1 MDGTQLKKVGVYVDV
16 SNVAMNG
23 GYGMHYD
30 VLREFA
36 CRSNGIAM
44 RLNAYVPYDEE
55 RGRKDNDYNQKSNN
69 FQSLLR
75 DFGFKVIVKQV
86 RWFTDEDG
94 HRYSKSN
101 ADLDM
106 AVDALLQ
113 SEKLDYVVMVTGD
126 GDFVQVVR
134 ALQNK
139 GCRVEVIGFKNVAHI
154 LKKEADSYVSG
165 YLIPDLL
172 PIEDNNDTEPKKWSD
187 EGSRVRGVCYAYNSV
202 KGFGFMRYIRSLG
215 DGLWIT
221 DSRKVE
227 SPYQTAFFH
236 KSELPENFDVNQLP
250 NRDIIFEFELTPS
263 DKKDKGLLSTKINLI
278 HSI

>member
-1 MDGTQLKKVGVYVDV
+1 MDLTPIKKVGVYVDV

-36 CRSNGIAM
+36 SRSNGIAM
-44 RLNAYVPYDEE
+44 RLNAYVPYDEDRAKRDQE
-55 RGRKDNDYNQKSNN
+55 YFKKSNN

-75 DFGFKVIVKQV
+75 DFGYKVIVKQV

-113 SEKLDYVVMVTGD
+113 SEKLDYVIMVTGD

-139 GCRVEVIGFKNVAHI
+139 GCRVEVIGFKNVANI

-172 PIEDNNDTEPKKWSD
+172 PIENTSGENDPPKWGESK
-187 EGSRVRGVCYAYNSV
+187 SRVRGVCYAFNYE
-202 KGFGFMRYIRSLG
+202 KGFGFMRYIRSNG

-221 DSRKVE
+221 DSRKEE
-227 SPYQTAFFH
+227 SPYRTAFFH
-236 KSELPENFDVNQLP
+236 KTNLIDNVEIGMLP

-263 DKKDKGLLSTKINLI
+263 DKGFSASNINLI
-278 HSI
+278 HSY

>member
-1 MDGTQLKKVGVYVDV
+1 MDGSQIKKIGVYVDV
-16 SNVAMNG
+16 SNVALNG

-44 RLNAYVPYDEE
+44 RLNAYVPFDEE
-55 RGRKDNDYNQKSNN
+55 RGRKDHDYYKKSNN

-75 DFGFKVIVKQV
+75 DFGYKVIVKQV
-86 RWFTDEDG
+86 RWFVDEDG

-113 SEKLDYVVMVTGD
+113 SEKLDYVVLVTGD

-165 YLIPDLL
+165 YLIPEFL
-172 PIEDNNDTEPKKWSD
+172 PIEDNSENDNQKWGESK
-187 EGSRVRGVCYAYNSV
+187 SRVRGVCYSFNHD

-221 DSRKVE
+221 DSRKEE
-227 SPYQTAFFH
+227 SPYKTAFFH
-236 KSELPENFDVNQLP
+236 KSNLTETIDLNQLP
-250 NRDIIFEFELTPS
+250 NRDVIFEFELTPS
-263 DKKDKGLLSTKINLI
+263 DKGLSATNITLI
-278 HSI
+278 HAI

>member
-1 MDGTQLKKVGVYVDV
+1 MDSSQLKKVGVYVDV
-16 SNVAMNG
+16 SNIALNG

-36 CRSNGIAM
+36 CRSNGTAM
-44 RLNAYVPYDEE
+44 RLNAYAPYDEE
-55 RGRKDNDYNQKSNN
+55 RARKDNDYYKKSNN
-69 FQSLLR
+69 FHSLLR
-75 DFGFKVIVKQV
+75 DFGYKVNVKKV

-113 SEKLDYVVMVTGD
+113 SEKLDYVIMVTGD

-139 GCRVEVIGFKNVAHI
+139 GCRVEVVGFKNVADI
-154 LKKEADSYVSG
+154 LKKEADSFVSG
-165 YLIPDLL
+165 YLIPELL
-172 PIEDNNDTEPKKWSD
+172 PIEENAEGENKKWGI
-187 EGSRVRGVCYAYNSV
+187 EGSRVRGVCYNYHSD

-221 DSRKVE
+221 DSRKRE
-227 SPYQTAFFH
+227 SPYKTAFFH
-236 KSELPENFDVNQLP
+236 KSNLLDSIDLSLLP

-263 DKKDKGLLSTKINLI
+263 DKGNSATNIKLI

>member
-1 MDGTQLKKVGVYVDV
+1 MDSAQLKKVGVYVDV

-36 CRSNGIAM
+36 CRSNGTAM

-55 RGRKDNDYNQKSNN
+55 RARKDQEYYRKSNN

-75 DFGFKVIVKQV
+75 DFGYKVIVKQV
-86 RWFTDEDG
+86 RWFVDEDG

-106 AVDALLQ
+106 AVDTLLQ
-113 SEKLDYVVMVTGD
+113 SEKLDYVIMVTGD

-139 GCRVEVIGFKNVAHI
+139 GCRVEVIGFKNVANI

-165 YLIPDLL
+165 YLIPELL
-172 PIEDNNDTEPKKWSD
+172 PIEDNAENDSKKWGI
-187 EGSRVRGVCYAYNSV
+187 EGSKVRGVCYSFHQD
-202 KGFGFMRYIRSLG
+202 KGFGFMRFIRSLG

-221 DSRKVE
+221 DSRKQE
-227 SPYQTAFFH
+227 SPYKTAFFH
-236 KSELPENFDVNQLP
+236 KSNIVDNLDLNLLP
-250 NRDIIFEFELTPS
+250 NRDIIFEFELTTS
-263 DKKDKGLLSTKINLI
+263 DKGLSATNVKLI

>member
-1 MDGTQLKKVGVYVDV
+1 MDLTPIKKVGVYVDV

-36 CRSNGIAM
+36 SRSNGIAM
-44 RLNAYVPYDEE
+44 RLNAYVPYDEDRAKRDQE
-55 RGRKDNDYNQKSNN
+55 YFKKSNN

-75 DFGFKVIVKQV
+75 DFGYKVIVKQV

-113 SEKLDYVVMVTGD
+113 SEKLDYVIMVTGD

-139 GCRVEVIGFKNVAHI
+139 GCRVEVIGFKNVANI

-172 PIEDNNDTEPKKWSD
+172 PIENTSGENDPPKWGESK
-187 EGSRVRGVCYAYNSV
+187 SRERGVCYAFNYE
-202 KGFGFMRYIRSLG
+202 KGFGFMRYIRSNG

-221 DSRKVE
+221 DSRKEE
-227 SPYQTAFFH
+227 SPYRTAFFH
-236 KSELPENFDVNQLP
+236 KTNLIDNVEIGMLP

-263 DKKDKGLLSTKINLI
+263 DKGFSASNINLI
-278 HSI
+278 HSY

>member
-1 MDGTQLKKVGVYVDV
+1 MDSSQLKKVGVYVDV
-16 SNVAMNG
+16 SNVALNG

-55 RGRKDNDYNQKSNN
+55 RAKKDQDYYKKSNN

-75 DFGFKVIVKQV
+75 DFGYKVIVKQV
-86 RWFTDEDG
+86 RWFVDEDG

-139 GCRVEVIGFKNVAHI
+139 GCRVEVVSFKNVANI
-154 LKKEADSYVSG
+154 LKKEADSFVSG

-172 PIEDNNDTEPKKWSD
+172 PVEDTGDNENGKWG
-187 EGSRVRGVCYAYNSV
+187 ELGSRIRGVCYSYNHD

-221 DSRKVE
+221 DSRKEE
-227 SPYQTAFFH
+227 SPYKTAFFH
-236 KSELPENFDVNQLP
+236 KSHIQDNTDLNQLP
-250 NRDIIFEFELTPS
+250 NRDTVFEFDLSPS
-263 DKKDKGLLSTKINLI
+263 DKNDKGYLATNIKLLHNI
-278 HSI
+278 

>member
-16 SNVAMNG
+16 SNVALNG

-55 RGRKDNDYNQKSNN
+55 RARKDHDYYRKSNN

-75 DFGFKVIVKQV
+75 DFGYKVIVKQV
-86 RWFTDEDG
+86 RWSTDEDG

-113 SEKLDYVVMVTGD
+113 SEKLDYVILVTGD

-139 GCRVEVIGFKNVAHI
+139 GCRVEAIGFNNVAHI
-154 LKKEADSYVSG
+154 LKKEADSFVSG

-172 PIEDNNDTEPKKWSD
+172 PIEDNNGNENIRWGELK
-187 EGSRVRGVCYAYNSV
+187 SRVRGVCYSFNQD
-202 KGFGFMRYIRSLG
+202 KGFGFMRYIRHLG

-221 DSRKVE
+221 DSRKEE
-227 SPYQTAFFH
+227 SPYKTAFFH
-236 KSELPENFDVNQLP
+236 KSNLLDNVDLNLLP
-250 NRDIIFEFELTPS
+250 NRDIIFEFELSPG
-263 DKKDKGLLSTKINLI
+263 DKGYSAININLM
-278 HSI
+278 HS

>member
-1 MDGTQLKKVGVYVDV
+1 MDSTQLKKVGVYVDV

-55 RGRKDNDYNQKSNN
+55 RGRKDNDYYQKSNN

-75 DFGFKVIVKQV
+75 DFGYKVIVKQV
-86 RWFTDEDG
+86 RWFVDEDG

-113 SEKLDYVVMVTGD
+113 SEKLDYVIMVTGD

-165 YLIPDLL
+165 YLIPELL
-172 PIEDNNDTEPKKWSD
+172 PIDDNTDPEPKKWG
-187 EGSRVRGVCYAYNSV
+187 ELGSRVRGVCYNYNNM
-202 KGFGFMRYIRSLG
+202 KNFGFMRYIRSLG

-221 DSRKVE
+221 DSRKIE
-227 SPYQTAFFH
+227 SPYQTSFFH
-236 KSELPENFDVNQLP
+236 KSELPENFDVNLLP

-263 DKKDKGLLSTKINLI
+263 DKKDKGYLATKITLI
-278 HSI
+278 HGI

>member
-1 MDGTQLKKVGVYVDV
+1 MDGTQLKKVGVYLDV
-16 SNVAMNG
+16 SNVALNG

-44 RLNAYVPYDEE
+44 RLNTYVPYDEE
-55 RGRKDNDYNQKSNN
+55 RARKDFEYYRKSNN

-75 DFGFKVIVKQV
+75 DFGYKVIVKQV

-113 SEKLDYVVMVTGD
+113 SEKLDYVILVTGD

-139 GCRVEVIGFKNVAHI
+139 GCRVEVIGFNNVAHI
-154 LKKEADSYVSG
+154 LKKEADSFVSG

-172 PIEDNNDTEPKKWSD
+172 PIEDNNGNENVKWG
-187 EGSRVRGVCYAYNSV
+187 ETKSRVRGVCYSYNQD
-202 KGFGFMRYIRSLG
+202 KGFGFMRYIRHLG

-221 DSRKVE
+221 DSRKEE
-227 SPYQTAFFH
+227 SPYKTAFFH
-236 KSELPENFDVNQLP
+236 KSNLIDNVDLNLLP

-263 DKKDKGLLSTKINLI
+263 DKGLSATNINLI
-278 HSI
+278 HS

>member
-16 SNVAMNG
+16 SNVALNG

-44 RLNAYVPYDEE
+44 RLNTYVPYDEE
-55 RGRKDNDYNQKSNN
+55 RARKDFEYYRKSNN

-75 DFGFKVIVKQV
+75 DFGYKVIVKQV

-113 SEKLDYVVMVTGD
+113 SEKLDYVILVTGD

-139 GCRVEVIGFKNVAHI
+139 GCRVEVIGFNNVAHI
-154 LKKEADSYVSG
+154 LKKEADSFVSG

-172 PIEDNNDTEPKKWSD
+172 PIEDNNGNENVKWG
-187 EGSRVRGVCYAYNSV
+187 ETKSRVRGVCYSYNQD
-202 KGFGFMRYIRSLG
+202 KGFGFMRYIRHLG

-221 DSRKVE
+221 DSRKEE
-227 SPYQTAFFH
+227 SPYKTAFFH
-236 KSELPENFDVNQLP
+236 KSNLIDNVDLNLLP

-263 DKKDKGLLSTKINLI
+263 DKGLSATNINLI
-278 HSI
+278 HS

>member
-1 MDGTQLKKVGVYVDV
+1 MDGSQFKKVGVYVDV
-16 SNVAMNG
+16 SNVALNG

-36 CRSNGIAM
+36 CRSNGTAM
-44 RLNAYVPYDEE
+44 RLNTYVPYDEE
-55 RGRKDNDYNQKSNN
+55 RARKDQEYFKKSNN

-75 DFGFKVIVKQV
+75 DFGYKVIVKKV
-86 RWFTDEDG
+86 RWFVDEDG
-94 HRYSKSN
+94 HSYSKSN

-139 GCRVEVIGFKNVAHI
+139 GCRVEVIGFNNVANI

-172 PIEDNNDTEPKKWSD
+172 PIEDNTDSKHQEWGSEN
-187 EGSRVRGVCYAYNSV
+187 SRVRGVCYSFHQD

-221 DSRKVE
+221 DSRKQE
-227 SPYQTAFFH
+227 SPYKTAFFH
-236 KSELPENFDVNQLP
+236 KSNILDNVELSQLP
-250 NRDIIFEFELTPS
+250 NRDIIFEFALTPS
-263 DKKDKGLLSTKINLI
+263 DKGISATNIKLINNI
-278 HSI
+278 

>member
-1 MDGTQLKKVGVYVDV
+1 MDSTQLKKVGVYVDV

-55 RGRKDNDYNQKSNN
+55 RGRKDNDYYQKSNN

-75 DFGFKVIVKQV
+75 DFGYKVIVKQV
-86 RWFTDEDG
+86 RWFVDEDG
-94 HRYSKSN
+94 HQYSKSN

-113 SEKLDYVVMVTGD
+113 SEKFDYVIMVTGD

-172 PIEDNNDTEPKKWSD
+172 PIEDNSENETKKWGD
-187 EGSRVRGVCYAYNSV
+187 TGSRVRGVCYNYNSA
-202 KGFGFMRYIRSLG
+202 KKFGFMRYIRSLG

-221 DSRKVE
+221 DSRKTE

-250 NRDIIFEFELTPS
+250 NRDIIFEFDLSPS
-263 DKKDKGLLSTKINLI
+263 GKKDKGLLATKINLI
-278 HSI
+278 HGI